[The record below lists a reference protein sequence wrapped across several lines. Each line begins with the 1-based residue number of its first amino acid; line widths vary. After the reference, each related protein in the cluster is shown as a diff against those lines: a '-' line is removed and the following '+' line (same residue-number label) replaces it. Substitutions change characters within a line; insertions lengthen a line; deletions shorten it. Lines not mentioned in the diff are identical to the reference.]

1 MNRNPRSQHLKRIN
15 APRHWMLDKLSGVW
29 APRPSPGPHKLR
41 ECLPIILLL
50 RNRLKYALT
59 GREVK
64 MIVMSR
70 HIRVDGKV
78 RTDTTFP
85 CGFQDVVTINRT
97 GEHFRLIY
105 NTKGRFHLSRIPVE
119 DANWK
124 LCKIVK
130 KAVGAR
136 GIPYMVTH
144 DGRTIPYPN
153 PKIKIGD
160 TIKYDFLKSKV
171 YEIFE
176 WSNGACVMIIGG
188 RNIGRVGIL
197 QKMEK
202 HPGSFDIVHVKDT
215 AGHEFATRR
224 ENLFVIGKGNKP
236 AVRLPPG
243 KGVKLDV
250 VTDRELRLQRMSN
263 PKKNQNDKKRYA
275 GKGTLLP
282 PKVTELRKKTREKK
296 KLLKLLAEQD
306 AKSSAKKPKTKKK
319 SKKAAGAAPAQA
331 PAQ

>member
-1 MNRNPRSQHLKRIN
+1 M
-15 APRHWMLDKLSGVW
+15 
-29 APRPSPGPHKLR
+29 
-41 ECLPIILLL
+41 
-50 RNRLKYALT
+50 
-59 GREVK
+59 
-64 MIVMSR
+64 
-70 HIRVDGKV
+70 
-78 RTDTTFP
+78 
-85 CGFQDVVTINRT
+85 
-97 GEHFRLIY
+97 
-105 NTKGRFHLSRIPVE
+105 
-119 DANWK
+119 
-124 LCKIVK
+124 
-130 KAVGAR
+130 
-136 GIPYMVTH
+136 
-144 DGRTIPYPN
+144 
-153 PKIKIGD
+153 
-160 TIKYDFLKSKV
+160 KSKV
-171 YEIFE
+171 LETFE
-176 WSNGACVMIIGG
+176 WMNGACVMIIGG

-282 PKVTELRKKTREKK
+282 PKVEELRKKTREKK

-306 AKSSAKKPKTKKK
+306 AKSTAKKPKPK
-319 SKKAAGAAPAQA
+319 KKAAPKKKTDAAAVPAPAE
-331 PAQ
+331 